1 MGKEKAA
8 EKQIAQELYVNTDM
22 SLKEIAERVQVRE
35 ATVSAW
41 KVSEGWDTLKTARKI
56 TRPEL
61 IKNFYQA
68 IFTMQTQ
75 IRERPSPHNVPTSK
89 EADIISKLTS
99 QIEKLEKNTSISDYI
114 NAFEEFLTYLRA
126 HNPSMI
132 QEFARESLSFIEAKV
147 KELEG
152 K

>member
-8 EKQIAQELYVNTDM
+8 EKLIAQELYVNTDM
-22 SLKEIAERVQVRE
+22 SVREIADRVQVRE
-35 ATVSAW
+35 ATISAW
-41 KVSEGWDTLKTARKI
+41 KASEGWDTIRTARKI

-61 IKNFYQA
+61 IRNFYQA

-75 IRERPSPHNVPTSK
+75 ISERPSPHNVPTSK

-99 QIEKLEKNTSISDYI
+99 QIEKLEKNNSISDYI
-114 NAFEEFLTYLRA
+114 TAFEEFMGYLRS
-126 HNPSMI
+126 HNPGML
-132 QEFARESLSFIEAKV
+132 QDFARESLSFIEVKAK
-147 KELEG
+147 EMEG